1 MNNFFKNK
9 HASDQAPL
17 YTNAGS
23 AGTLIII
30 MGVFIV
36 FYILLMPNND
46 ITGLNTSNS
55 SVISAP
61 SSSNAVLAESHP
73 GLLLAQK
80 SNNFRLSNYYSVDD
94 VLVKV
99 VTQAQ
104 VIKQENPFIVSA
116 NIFSSREKTI
126 LFNVPDVSKYKNVLL
141 SFNSDKHKGILY
153 ITLNGYDVSS
163 LDLSSENSR
172 PIDLTDYLQNGKN
185 VLKFSVSKGFL
196 SSNYYSIS
204 DLKITAYVTDM
215 SKASASKSF
224 TVPSDALDNFDSVS
238 LKYIVKCFGGND
250 GKLTVSINGFNLSSS
265 VPDCDNPR
273 KIDFPV
279 SQLSSGINYVSFSTD
294 AGNYLIYDI
303 QIVPTIKS
311 VTLPSY
317 FFKLTPQ
324 DYDLLRSGAAK
335 VVLNLT
341 FGDDKYK
348 EGTVYINGYTN
359 GFSTYSTHYSA
370 VVDTNLLRPYDN
382 VVKVV
387 PKRDLE
393 VDSLTVSIKRY

>member
-9 HASDQAPL
+9 RASNDAPL

-30 MGVFIV
+30 IGVFIV
-36 FYILLMPNND
+36 FYILLMPNNNL
-46 ITGLNTSNS
+46 TGFNTTNS
-55 SVISAP
+55 TVTP
-61 SSSNAVLAESHP
+61 SPVSSDSVLAEAHP
-73 GLLLAQK
+73 GLLLAPK
-80 SNNFRLSNYYSVDD
+80 SNDFRLSNSYSVDD

-104 VIKQENPFIVSA
+104 VIKKENPFIVSA
-116 NIFSSREKTI
+116 NIFSSHEKTI
-126 LFNVPDVSKYKNVLL
+126 LFNIPDVSKYKNVLL
-141 SFNSDKHKGILY
+141 SFNSDKHKGILF
-153 ITLNGYDVSS
+153 INLNGYDVAS
-163 LDLSSENSR
+163 LDLSSENAK

-185 VLKFSVSKGFL
+185 VLTFKVSKGFL

-204 DLKITAYVTDM
+204 DLKITAYVTDT
-215 SKASASKSF
+215 SRASASKSF
-224 TVPSDALDNFDSVS
+224 TIPPDALENFDSVS
-238 LKYIVKCFGGND
+238 LKYVVKCFGGSD
-250 GKLTVSINGFNLSSS
+250 GRLTVSINGFNLSSS

-294 AGNYLIYDI
+294 AGDYLIYDI
-303 QIVPTIKS
+303 QVVPKIKS

-324 DYDLLRSGAAK
+324 DYDLIRSGAAK
-335 VVLNLT
+335 VVLNMT
-341 FGDDKYK
+341 FGDNKYK
-348 EGTVYINGYTN
+348 EGVVYVNGYTN
-359 GFSTYSTHYSA
+359 GFSTYSTHYSMILDA
-370 VVDTNLLRPYDN
+370 SLLRPYNN
-382 VVKVV
+382 VVKIV